1 MPAVVTPR
9 WSLAGWGPGGE
20 FGDGF
25 PVAEFFAQL
34 GEVEGDGAQD
44 VAVAA
49 DVEERADPGRR
60 PGYL

>member
-1 MPAVVTPR
+1 VSSATV
-9 WSLAGWGPGGE
+9 
-20 FGDGF
+20 F
-25 PVAEFFAQL
+25 VAEFFAQL

-49 DVEERADPGRR
+49 DAEERADPGRR